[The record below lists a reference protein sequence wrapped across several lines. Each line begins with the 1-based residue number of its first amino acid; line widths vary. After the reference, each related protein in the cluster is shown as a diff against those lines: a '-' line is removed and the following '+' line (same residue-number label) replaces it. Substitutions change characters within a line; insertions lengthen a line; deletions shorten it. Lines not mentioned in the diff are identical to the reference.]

1 MPLSGGAGDSRNSL
15 PVLAPAFSFSGVEL
29 HPIQA
34 LAAAE
39 SASTPT
45 RREKVRTVIIPSW
58 KGQIKKIVE
67 PRDAPNKGQGAV
79 ARAPPAPRIQWRVPS
94 PEARLLARFRRL
106 Q

>member
-45 RREKVRTVIIPSW
+45 RRERVRTVIIPSW
-58 KGQIKKIVE
+58 KGQIQNGLVSARQRTQWGTW
-67 PRDAPNKGQGAV
+67 PAV
-79 ARAPPAPRIQWRVPS
+79 SAPPAPRIQWRVPS
-94 PEARLLARFRRL
+94 PEARRLARF
-106 Q
+106 